1 MSNLSEL
8 CTELQELRE
17 SKEKLES
24 LLDERKKS
32 IRTKMDE
39 IIEAMIDA
47 DTPEIIVGEHDFAV
61 KTTTH
66 YSKLG
71 DDRLAESGI
80 EFFDVLRN
88 NGLGY
93 LIKETV
99 NSKSLETAFRNAASE
114 NDGTLPEELAAICT
128 QYDISEISVT
138 KASKTARAR
147 IKKAQAAKGGA
158 S

>member
-8 CTELQELRE
+8 CIELQELRE
-17 SKEKLES
+17 GKDELEDR
-24 LLDERKKS
+24 LDKQKKA

-71 DDRLAESGI
+71 DDRLAASGI
-80 EFFDVLRN
+80 EFFEVLRN
-88 NGLGY
+88 SGLGY

-99 NSKSLETAFRNAASE
+99 NTKSMETAFRNAANE
-114 NDGTLPEELAAICT
+114 NNGILPDELAAVCT

-147 IKKAQAAKGGA
+147 IKKAQAAKGGNI
-158 S
+158 